1 MYRLKD
7 VWVTQI
13 VVRPAITWSII
24 SMPDH
29 LYATDNAAIEH
40 LLSLGF
46 TEIEAA
52 HLVYMK
58 DHVHEQVEYR
68 ELVEEER
75 RFAFIRWLIETG
87 RITS

>member
-13 VVRPAITWSII
+13 VVRPVITWSII
-24 SMPDH
+24 IMPDH
-29 LYATDNAAIEH
+29 LYATDNADMEH

-58 DHVHEQVEYR
+58 DHVLEQVEYR

-75 RFAFIRWLIETG
+75 RFAFIRWLIKTG